1 MTADASKASEF
12 YNDVWESYGH
22 LDAQSPAAFHR
33 RRLIVAQALDAKP
46 DARRALDVGC
56 GQGVLLNQLAA
67 ALPRAAVSGA
77 DVSERSLE
85 DTRRRCGDRE
95 LFLLDLSTPD
105 FEQQYSAKL
114 GHYDL
119 VVCSEVI
126 EHLPD
131 ERAVGSLF
139 SLLEPG
145 GVAIVTVP
153 GGKMSR
159 FDELIG
165 HQRHYRPGRL
175 RELLASHG
183 FAVDHVLAWGF
194 PFHSL
199 YRTAVRIASRA
210 TMPGAGEPEAP
221 KKDGMSGVLGRAY
234 SLFGRG
240 LKPLFYLN
248 ASRWGE
254 QLIAVARR
262 PADG

>member
-33 RRLIVAQALDAKP
+33 RRLIVAQALAAKP
-46 DARRALDVGC
+46 DAKHALDVGC
-56 GQGVLLNQLAA
+56 GQGELLNQLAG
-67 ALPRAAVSGA
+67 ALSRAAVAGA
-77 DVSERSLE
+77 DVSQRSLD

-95 LFLLDLSTPD
+95 LFLLDLSAPD
-105 FEQQYSAKL
+105 FEERYADKL
-114 GHYDL
+114 GRYDL

-131 ERAVGSLF
+131 EFAVGNLYSLVA
-139 SLLEPG
+139 PG

-165 HQRHYRPGRL
+165 HQRHYRPARL
-175 RELLASHG
+175 RQLLESHG
-183 FAVDHVLAWGF
+183 FEVDRVLAWGF

-199 YRTAVRIASRA
+199 YRTAVRVASRA
-210 TMPGAGEPEAP
+210 TMPTPGAPEPAR
-221 KKDGMSGVLGRAY
+221 KKKNGMSGVLGRAY

-248 ASRWGE
+248 GSRWGE
-254 QLIAVARR
+254 QLVAVARR
-262 PADG
+262 PA